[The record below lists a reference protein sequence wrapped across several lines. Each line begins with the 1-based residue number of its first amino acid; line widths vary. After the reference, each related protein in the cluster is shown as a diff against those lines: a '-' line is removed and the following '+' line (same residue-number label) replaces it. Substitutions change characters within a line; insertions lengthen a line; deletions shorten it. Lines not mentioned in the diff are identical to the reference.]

1 MTNLNNI
8 ENKIFNINNINVINK
23 FQNEI
28 YKLDD
33 YKGEQVEKMIYQ
45 LQSEIR
51 NIISNIKRLENSQ
64 NYSSPKFTYL
74 NSNCDNHKFDNYN
87 SAKKHIIGIYKCLLK
102 TLKKELD
109 KISKDNS
116 DLQELKMKFVIKIDK
131 IIKSYIS
138 KLPEYKTQ
146 NEIYKLDDYKFD
158 NYNSK
163 TQKKYKNSNRTFD
176 IMIFT
181 CVIMCGTM
189 AMYSIY
195 RNTRTKR
202 DKKYL

>member
-8 ENKIFNINNINVINK
+8 NYKIFNINNINVINK

-74 NSNCDNHKFDNYN
+74 H
-87 SAKKHIIGIYKCLLK
+87 L
-102 TLKKELD
+102 
-109 KISKDNS
+109 
-116 DLQELKMKFVIKIDK
+116 
-131 IIKSYIS
+131 
-138 KLPEYKTQ
+138 
-146 NEIYKLDDYKFD
+146 
-158 NYNSK
+158 
-163 TQKKYKNSNRTFD
+163 
-176 IMIFT
+176 
-181 CVIMCGTM
+181 
-189 AMYSIY
+189 
-195 RNTRTKR
+195 
-202 DKKYL
+202 